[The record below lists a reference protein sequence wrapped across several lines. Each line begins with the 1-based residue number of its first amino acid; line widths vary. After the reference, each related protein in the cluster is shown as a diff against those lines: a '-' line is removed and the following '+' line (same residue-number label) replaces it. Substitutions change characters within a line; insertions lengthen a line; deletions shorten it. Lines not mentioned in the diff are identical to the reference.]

1 MEIAIHERNVRP
13 MPDAKRCVAVVCKP
27 DNAEKGAQPMPF
39 LKKEWRTVAVAVWLV
54 LITVFLI
61 RISGQMGRLEA
72 KNAKMASTLDTV
84 ESVAISTDAAVAQT
98 AKKVGEME
106 GNVNFITDKLRR
118 R

>member
-1 MEIAIHERNVRP
+1 
-13 MPDAKRCVAVVCKP
+13 
-27 DNAEKGAQPMPF
+27 MPF

-54 LITVFLI
+54 LITIFVIHISTQLG
-61 RISGQMGRLEA
+61 RIEA
-72 KNAKMASTLDTV
+72 KNTKMASTLDSV
-84 ESVAISTDAAVAQT
+84 ESVAISTDAAVAQM